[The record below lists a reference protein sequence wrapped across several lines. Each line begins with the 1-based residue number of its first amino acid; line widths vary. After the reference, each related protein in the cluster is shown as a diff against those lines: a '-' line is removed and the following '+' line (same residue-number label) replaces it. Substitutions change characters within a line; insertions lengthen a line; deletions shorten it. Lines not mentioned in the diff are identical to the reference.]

1 MKVKGHQ
8 GESSKFITY
17 RERTLLLIEKEH
29 CPLSTVYEHY
39 REFFFLDITTISL
52 VTKTIHKLGSCGS
65 EMFHWRYI

>member
-29 CPLSTVYEHY
+29 CPLSTVHVDQKC
-39 REFFFLDITTISL
+39 FIGDIYSN
-52 VTKTIHKLGSCGS
+52 
-65 EMFHWRYI
+65 